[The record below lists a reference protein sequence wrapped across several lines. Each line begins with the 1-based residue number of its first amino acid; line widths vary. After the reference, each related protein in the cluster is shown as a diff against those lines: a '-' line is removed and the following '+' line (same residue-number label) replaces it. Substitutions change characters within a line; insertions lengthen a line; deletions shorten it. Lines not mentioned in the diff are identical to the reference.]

1 MTQISV
7 IIPAYNEEKSIGKV
21 IAEIPSVV
29 DEIIVV
35 NNHSTDNTAKV
46 AQAAGARVLFEE
58 RKGLWI
64 CLFKRVSTFKE
75 E

>member
-46 AQAAGARVLFEE
+46 AQALEQEFYLKSARAMDMPV
-58 RKGLWI
+58 
-64 CLFKRVSTFKE
+64 
-75 E
+75 

>member
-1 MTQISV
+1 MTQINV

-29 DEIIVV
+29 DEVIVV

-46 AQAAGARVLFEE
+46 AQAAGAIVLLEE
-58 RKGLWI
+58 RKGYGYA
-64 CLFKRVSTFKE
+64 V
-75 E
+75 